1 MQHTK
6 FKKQNGPCNFQKV
19 KNVQILTH
27 DARHKRKPLAIA
39 HLSDLFNLQ
48 NYLKLQ
54 KLEICWKRVIK
65 KVIHIVEI
73 YFKKRS

>member
-1 MQHTK
+1 M
-6 FKKQNGPCNFQKV
+6 
-19 KNVQILTH
+19 H
-27 DARHKRKPLAIA
+27 DNERKPLAIA

-73 YFKKRS
+73 YYKKKKLRHGFIGSFNNIMCQINDFRRKNILF

>member
-1 MQHTK
+1 MGHVI
-6 FKKQNGPCNFQKV
+6 FKKV
-19 KNVQILTH
+19 KSVQILTH
-27 DARHKRKPLAIA
+27 DNERKPLAIA